1 MPRIAVA
8 LFALL
13 LLTAGG
19 CSEKTGDSSTA
30 ADSAAAPEGL
40 VGQANAQGS
49 FLAYSH
55 DATVRMA
62 GPDIAARVSAVRTAC
77 MDGRHGQCTVLGE
90 QQGSGQWP
98 SGQLLLRAEPKAIEP
113 LVAMA
118 AQGGELSQR
127 GTQAEDLADAVR
139 DNGLRQ
145 QRLRTQHDRLSE
157 FLARRD
163 IKADDLIA
171 LSNQLAQIETEL
183 QASEQEAAQQQ
194 RRIHTNLLTL
204 RFESS
209 QVTVASSRL
218 GEALRDSLS
227 VLDSSVAVLVT
238 VILAVLPFALLA
250 GALFWI
256 IKALLRRRRR
266 RVGRAGE

>member
-1 MPRIAVA
+1 MSRIAVS
-8 LFALL
+8 LSALL
-13 LLTAGG
+13 LVTVAG
-19 CSEKTGDSSTA
+19 CAKTDGYSQ
-30 ADSAAAPEGL
+30 ADAAAEAAPAGL
-40 VGQANAQGS
+40 TGQANAPGN

-55 DATVRMA
+55 EATVRLEAA
-62 GPDIAARVSAVRTAC
+62 GIAERVAAVRTAC
-77 MDGRHGQCTVLGE
+77 MEGRHGTCTVLGE
-90 QQGSGQWP
+90 EQSSGQWP
-98 SGQLLLRAEPKAIEP
+98 GGKLQLRAEPKAIEP

-127 GTQAEDLADAVR
+127 ATEAEDLADAVR

-145 QRLRTQHDRLSE
+145 QRLRIQHERLSE

-163 IKADDLIA
+163 IKAEDLIA

-194 RRIHTNLLTL
+194 RRLSTNLLTL

-209 QVTVASSRL
+209 QVTAESSEL

-227 VLDSSVAVLVT
+227 VLDASVAVLVT
-238 VILAVLPFALLA
+238 VVVATLPFLLVLLAVGWAVR
-250 GALFWI
+250 
-256 IKALLRRRRR
+256 ALLRRRRP
-266 RVGRAGE
+266 AD

>member
-1 MPRIAVA
+1 MSRIA
-8 LFALL
+8 LSLSALL
-13 LLTAGG
+13 LVTVAG
-19 CSEKTGDSSTA
+19 CAKTDGYSQ
-30 ADSAAAPEGL
+30 ADAAAEAAPAGL
-40 VGQANAQGS
+40 TGQANAPGN

-55 DATVRMA
+55 EATVRLEA
-62 GPDIAARVSAVRTAC
+62 AAIAERVAAVRTAC
-77 MDGRHGQCTVLGE
+77 MEGRHGTCTVLGE
-90 QQGSGQWP
+90 EQSSGQWP
-98 SGQLLLRAEPKAIEP
+98 GGKLQLRAEPKAIEP

-127 GTQAEDLADAVR
+127 ATEAEDLADAVR

-145 QRLRTQHDRLSE
+145 QRLRIQHERLSE

-163 IKADDLIA
+163 IKAEDLIA

-194 RRIHTNLLTL
+194 RRLSTNLLTL

-209 QVTVASSRL
+209 QVTAESSEL

-227 VLDSSVAVLVT
+227 VLDASVAVLVT
-238 VILAVLPFALLA
+238 VVVATLPFLLVLLAVGWAVR
-250 GALFWI
+250 
-256 IKALLRRRRR
+256 ALLRRRRP
-266 RVGRAGE
+266 AA

>member
-1 MPRIAVA
+1 MPRIAIA

-13 LLTAGG
+13 LTAAGG
-19 CSEKTGDSSTA
+19 CSDEMRESSPA

-40 VGQANAQGS
+40 VGQANGQGS

-55 DATVRMA
+55 DATVRLA

-98 SGQLLLRAEPKAIEP
+98 TGQLLLRAEPKAIEP

-127 GTQAEDLADAVR
+127 GTQAEDL
-139 DNGLRQ
+139 
-145 QRLRTQHDRLSE
+145 
-157 FLARRD
+157 
-163 IKADDLIA
+163 IA

-194 RRIHTNLLTL
+194 RRIRTNLLTL
-204 RFESS
+204 SFESS

-227 VLDSSVAVLVT
+227 VLDASVAVVVT
-238 VILAVLPFALLA
+238 VIVAVLPFALLA
-250 GALFWI
+250 GALFWV

>member
-1 MPRIAVA
+1 MSRIAVS
-8 LFALL
+8 LSALL
-13 LLTAGG
+13 LVTVAG
-19 CSEKTGDSSTA
+19 CAKTDGYSQ
-30 ADSAAAPEGL
+30 ADAAAEAAPAGL
-40 VGQANAQGS
+40 TGQANAPGN

-55 DATVRMA
+55 EATVRLEA
-62 GPDIAARVSAVRTAC
+62 AAIAERVAAVRTAC
-77 MDGRHGQCTVLGE
+77 MEGRHGTCTVLGE
-90 QQGSGQWP
+90 EQSSGQWP
-98 SGQLLLRAEPKAIEP
+98 GGKLQLRAEPKAIEP

-127 GTQAEDLADAVR
+127 ATEAEDLADAVR

-145 QRLRTQHDRLSE
+145 QRLRIQHERLSE

-163 IKADDLIA
+163 IKAEDLIA

-194 RRIHTNLLTL
+194 RRLSTNLLTL

-209 QVTVASSRL
+209 QVTAESSEL

-227 VLDSSVAVLVT
+227 VLDASVAVLVT
-238 VILAVLPFALLA
+238 VVVATLPFLLVLLAVGWAVR
-250 GALFWI
+250 
-256 IKALLRRRRR
+256 ALLRRRRP
-266 RVGRAGE
+266 AA

>member
-1 MPRIAVA
+1 MSRIAVS
-8 LFALL
+8 LSALL
-13 LLTAGG
+13 LVTVAG
-19 CSEKTGDSSTA
+19 CAKTDGYSQ
-30 ADSAAAPEGL
+30 ADAAAEAAPAGL
-40 VGQANAQGS
+40 TGQANAPGN

-55 DATVRMA
+55 EATVRLEA
-62 GPDIAARVSAVRTAC
+62 AAIAERVAAVRTAC
-77 MDGRHGQCTVLGE
+77 MEGRHGTCTVLGE
-90 QQGSGQWP
+90 EQSSGQWP
-98 SGQLLLRAEPKAIEP
+98 GGKLQLRAEPKAIEP

-127 GTQAEDLADAVR
+127 ATEAEDLADAVR

-145 QRLRTQHDRLSE
+145 QRLRIQHERLSE

-163 IKADDLIA
+163 IKAEDLIA

-194 RRIHTNLLTL
+194 RRLSTNLLTL

-209 QVTVASSRL
+209 QVTAESSEL

-227 VLDSSVAVLVT
+227 VLDASVAVLVT
-238 VILAVLPFALLA
+238 VVVATLPFLLVLLAVGWAVR
-250 GALFWI
+250 
-256 IKALLRRRRR
+256 ALLRRRRR
-266 RVGRAGE
+266 AA

>member
-1 MPRIAVA
+1 MPRTPLAPIALMLLA
-8 LFALL
+8 LV
-13 LLTAGG
+13 AGG
-19 CSEKTGDSSTA
+19 CSKKVSEEA
-30 ADSAAAPEGL
+30 ASADAAGSPMGL
-40 VGQANAQGS
+40 VGQENAPGS
-49 FLAYSH
+49 FLAYAH
-55 DATVRMA
+55 DATVRLP

-98 SGQLLLRAEPKAIEP
+98 SGQLQLRAEPKAIEP

-118 AQGGELSQR
+118 AEGGELAQR

-145 QRLRTQHDRLSE
+145 QRLRTQHARLSE

-163 IKADDLIA
+163 IKAEDLIA

-194 RRIHTNLLTL
+194 RRLRTNLLTL
-204 RFESS
+204 NFQSS
-209 QVTVASSRL
+209 QVTAESSEI
-218 GEALRDSLS
+218 GQALRDSLS
-227 VLDSSVAVLVT
+227 VLDTSVAVLVT
-238 VILAVLPFALLA
+238 VTVAMLPFGLVAGVLA
-250 GALFWI
+250 WVVRAW
-256 IKALLRRRRR
+256 LRRRRR
-266 RVGRAGE
+266 PLA